1 MLDEVEL
8 LLQRKL
14 EAPLAVNVT
23 RSPAQIET
31 FEALMFTTGIAFTTM
46 VAFAVFEHPLT
57 SVPVT
62 A

>member
-14 EAPLAVNVT
+14 EAPPAVNVT
-23 RSPAQIET
+23 RSPAQIEV
-31 FEALMFTTGIAFTTM
+31 FEALMFTTGTAFTTI
-46 VAFAVFEHPLT
+46 VALAVLEHPLAF
-57 SVPVT
+57 VPVT

>member
-1 MLDEVEL
+1 MLDEIEL

-23 RSPAQIET
+23 RSPAQIKV
-31 FEALMFTTGIAFTTM
+31 FEAFILTTGTAFTTM
-46 VAFAVFEHPLT
+46 VALAVLEHPLALI
-57 SVPVT
+57 PVT